1 MTYPIALAMLALST
15 CFLAGLWIGWH
26 LRDINNWM
34 DKTTRFIIDKLS
46 PKSEPA
52 EPTSTGAVILD
63 PNDLVQKAK
72 YEREEMMR
80 KLNQRQED

>member
-1 MTYPIALAMLALST
+1 MTYAIALAMLALSIS
-15 CFLAGLWIGWH
+15 LLVGLWIGWY
-26 LRDINNWM
+26 LRDIKNWM
-34 DKTTRFIIDKLS
+34 DKTTQFIVDKLS

-52 EPTSTGAVILD
+52 EPASTGAIIID
-63 PNDLVQKAK
+63 PNDPIQRAK